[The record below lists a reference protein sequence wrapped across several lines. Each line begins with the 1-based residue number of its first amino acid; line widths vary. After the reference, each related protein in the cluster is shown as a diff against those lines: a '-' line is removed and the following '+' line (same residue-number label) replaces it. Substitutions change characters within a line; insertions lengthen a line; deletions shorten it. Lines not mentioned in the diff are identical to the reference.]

1 LNAITQANYLCNTL
15 GIDTISAGASIA
27 FAMECFEKGALDKE
41 QTGGIEINFGD
52 ANLVVDL
59 VEKIAYREG
68 IGDLL
73 AEGTRLMAQ
82 KLGKG
87 SEHYAMNVKGLEL
100 PAYDPR
106 AAKICGLGYVTA
118 NRGGDHIT
126 GYVQGP
132 TFIDMPFLIIDDS
145 SIGDPWVAN
154 PQEAHVL
161 VDLENALSVLDD
173 IGACKFMGILLTA
186 EDIVSL
192 ISTASGADFR
202 VEDFRLIGDRIYN
215 LQRLFCVREG
225 INRELDRLPARLMED
240 PLPDG
245 PAAGM
250 LVERESLEAMKD
262 AYYQTRGWDVI
273 TGIPTPEKL
282 HALGLDD
289 LIKTIR

>member
-1 LNAITQANYLCNTL
+1 
-15 GIDTISAGASIA
+15 
-27 FAMECFEKGALDKE
+27 MECFERGALDKK

-282 HALGLDD
+282 MPWDWM
-289 LIKTIR
+289 I